1 MELRR
6 LSKSDIDSII
16 ELEKHHAPDKPHY
29 ARYDQEALSFI
40 FDNPESCEAI
50 GLFDEEALVG
60 WGAYRTNWSKYN
72 KERGV
77 YEISSIVVNTNYR
90 RKGLGEKILNR
101 IIEDL
106 KKKKFTKIYLTV
118 SPLNTGALLLYVKNG
133 FIIFDYK
140 PNVYGPGADR
150 VFLELKS

>member
-6 LSKSDIDSII
+6 LGKSDIDSII

-50 GLFDEEALVG
+50 GLFDEESLVG

-77 YEISSIVVNTNYR
+77 FEISSIVVNTNYR

-106 KKKKFTKIYLTV
+106 KMKKFVKIYLTV

-133 FIIFDYK
+133 FVIFDYK

>member
-6 LSKSDIDSII
+6 LGKSDIDSII

-50 GLFDEEALVG
+50 GLFDEEILVG

-77 YEISSIVVNTNYR
+77 FEISSIVVNTDYR

-133 FIIFDYK
+133 FVIFDYK